1 MNAAD
6 VTEASGL
13 AGGRV
18 NPGVWWT
25 HNDSG
30 DGPRVFAIEGD
41 GRLLTTMGVSGAQA
55 WDWEDIDIGPGPG
68 GAPYIYVA
76 DLGDNFKVR
85 QTSIGYQIYRFPEP
99 RLGTLAPANLTT
111 TAQRIDVR
119 YPDGPH
125 NTEATLVD
133 PVTGDYYMVTKQQP
147 AQVFRIPAGSLLP
160 GRTVVPTE
168 LGEVDLSDP
177 NSGSDIPT
185 GAAISTDGSMI
196 VVKTLTVTWFWPRP
210 AGSSVGDVLLRQ
222 RPCPAVDLGSGE
234 AVAFDA
240 SGGQVATMEEGA
252 HRPLIRSRRS

>member
-1 MNAAD
+1 
-6 VTEASGL
+6 
-13 AGGRV
+13 
-18 NPGVWWT
+18 
-25 HNDSG
+25 
-30 DGPRVFAIEGD
+30 
-41 GRLLTTMGVSGAQA
+41 
-55 WDWEDIDIGPGPG
+55 
-68 GAPYIYVA
+68 
-76 DLGDNFKVR
+76 
-85 QTSIGYQIYRFPEP
+85 
-99 RLGTLAPANLTT
+99 
-111 TAQRIDVR
+111 
-119 YPDGPH
+119 
-125 NTEATLVD
+125 
-133 PVTGDYYMVTKQQP
+133 
-147 AQVFRIPAGSLLP
+147 
-160 GRTVVPTE
+160 VVPTE